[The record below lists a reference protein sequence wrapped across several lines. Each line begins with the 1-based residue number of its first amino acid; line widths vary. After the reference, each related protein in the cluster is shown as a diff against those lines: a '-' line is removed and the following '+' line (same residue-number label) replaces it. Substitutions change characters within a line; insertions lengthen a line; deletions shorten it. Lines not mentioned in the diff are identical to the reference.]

1 MMQRLINLTNSLAAM
16 TIMAVVGLA
25 IVGMDVC
32 VWRP

>member
-1 MMQRLINLTNSLAAM
+1 MKHIIALTNSPTAM

-25 IVGMDVC
+25 IVGMDVY